1 MTIFTHTSKTDK
13 EWSKIC
19 IQSQK
24 EFAELH
30 GIEHIVMED
39 LNVHGRSEGWSRFRA
54 MQGFMTSRNM
64 LEIGIWMDSD
74 LMIMNPEFDLKGLL
88 KDFSS
93 DRSQLTICVFPIQD
107 NLDLSLA
114 FLKVCNSG
122 KHLFEYG
129 WEVGQVEALGERR
142 DRFSVELMAILDPIS
157 VKPIDPEGILSTWY
171 PQNPIRYYNHRV
183 DSAEGK
189 KGLFTMKK
197 PKEMTEGFRDL
208 YVPGTFA
215 VHLKAKGPQLLKLS
229 EDFLEYKNSL
239 LEGVKE
245 SRKIMQD
252 L

>member
-1 MTIFTHTSKTDK
+1 MKIFTHTSGPDK
-13 EWSKIC
+13 EWSRIC
-19 IQSQK
+19 IESQRD
-24 EFAELH
+24 FAEKQ

-39 LNVHGRSEGWSRFRA
+39 LNVHGRSEAWSRFRA
-54 MQGFMTSRNM
+54 MQGFMTANPM
-64 LEIGIWMDSD
+64 GEVGIWMNSD

-88 KDFSS
+88 RDFETDNSLLS
-93 DRSQLTICVFPIQD
+93 ICVFPIRN

-114 FLKVCNSG
+114 FLKTTPRG
-122 KHLFEYG
+122 KELFEYG
-129 WEVGQVEALGERR
+129 WNVGHVESLGERR
-142 DRFSVELMAILDPIS
+142 DKFSMELMAILDPIA
-157 VKPIDPEGILSTWY
+157 VKPINPEGILSTWY

-197 PKEMTEGFRDL
+197 PKEMIEGFEDL

-229 EDFLEYKNSL
+229 EDFLEYKKSL

-245 SRKIMQD
+245 SRKLMQD